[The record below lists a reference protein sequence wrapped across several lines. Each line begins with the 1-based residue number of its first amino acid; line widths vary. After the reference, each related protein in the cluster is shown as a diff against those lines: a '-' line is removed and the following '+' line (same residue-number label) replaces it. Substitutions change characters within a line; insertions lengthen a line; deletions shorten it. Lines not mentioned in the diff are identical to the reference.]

1 MLKKKVMLFVLQL
14 TSEVLVFATECKNNV
29 DPACDFR
36 RGRNPNDDQLVSCT
50 YNFRV
55 SPSACQHNNLNP
67 TQDTDK
73 KVN

>member
-1 MLKKKVMLFVLQL
+1 MLKIKVMLLVLQL
-14 TSEVLVFATECKNNV
+14 TREVLVFATECKNNV

-36 RGRNPNDDQLVSCT
+36 RGRNDDQLVSCT